1 LDYLEGSNNPI
12 EDWYQG
18 LSEEGQDLFDGLIK
32 QNRKADRP
40 AQWLGCEMMEGECK
54 KHGIWEW
61 RFFAD
66 GRQQRV
72 LGIFGGNRKEAIFLI
87 GCTHKQKVYTP
98 PKCLPTAIKRA
109 KEFRAGRAR
118 TRERQV
124 SEDI

>member
-1 LDYLEGSNNPI
+1 
-12 EDWYQG
+12 
-18 LSEEGQDLFDGLIK
+18 
-32 QNRKADRP
+32 
-40 AQWLGCEMMEGECK
+40 MMEGECK